1 MTGPM
6 KAGVATLLGDPKP
19 AIRSLA
25 WPVMIGML
33 LQTVYNLTDAFWVVG
48 LGADALAAVGFF
60 FPFFFAVFGFANGMG
75 GVGVGGSAISR
86 HIGMRDHEGANRVAA
101 HTAVLVL
108 VFSVLITIAGLLV
121 TGSFGTI
128 LGGETSV
135 AAMAT
140 GYADITFMGTF
151 FILFLAIGSA
161 LLRGEGDAKRT
172 MYVMLVSSL
181 VNIILDPIFIYGLGL
196 GVEGAAWATVVA
208 FITACIPIFWWIFVK
223 RDTHVQIT
231 FAGFSFSRPIT
242 GGEILKV
249 GIPASFQHVSMALT
263 TFALN
268 LIILMVATTDGVAI
282 YVTGWRVITIGITP
296 PLIAIS
302 TAVVSVCGAA
312 YGAGLI
318 RKAEEGHLYAIRLGL
333 LISLIVTVAVYLGAP
348 PYIAQVFSYS
358 EDAAHLYPGLVSFLQ
373 TVCFFF
379 PAISFGI
386 FSASLLQGG
395 FGRGGMDSLVITL
408 IRTIVMMVVSCY
420 LLAVTFGWGGIM
432 GIWWGGLVIGNTVG
446 AGIGFVWA
454 RIYTKMLI
462 RRGGS
467 VPEESV

>member
-1 MTGPM
+1 MTGQM
-6 KAGVATLLGDPKP
+6 KAGVETLLGDPKP

-25 WPVMIGML
+25 WPVMVGML
-33 LQTVYNLTDAFWVVG
+33 LQTVYNLTDAFWVAG

-75 GVGVGGSAISR
+75 VGVGAAVSR
-86 HIGMRDHEGANRVAA
+86 HIGMRDTEGTNSVAR

-108 VFSVLITIAGLLV
+108 VFSVIITIAGLSV
-121 TGSFGTI
+121 TDSFGMI
-128 LGGETSV
+128 LGETSV
-135 AAMAT
+135 AAMAA
-140 GYADITFMGTF
+140 GYADIIFMGTF

-196 GVEGAAWATVVA
+196 GVEGAAWATLVA
-208 FITACIPIFWWIFVK
+208 FISACIPIFWWLFVK
-223 RDTHVQIT
+223 RDTHVQIS

-242 GGEILKV
+242 WEILKV
-249 GIPASFQHVSMALT
+249 GIPASVQHVSMALT

-268 LIILMVATTDGVAI
+268 LLILLVATTDEVAI

-296 PLIAIS
+296 LIAIT

-318 RKAEEGHLYAIRLGL
+318 RKAEEGYFYAIRLGVA
-333 LISLIVTVAVYLGAP
+333 ISLVVTVAVYISAP
-348 PYIAQVFSYS
+348 YVAHVFTYS
-358 EDAAHLYPGLVSFLQ
+358 EDAAHLYPGLVTFLQ
-373 TVCFFF
+373 TVCLFF
-379 PAISFGI
+379 PAMSFGI
-386 FSASLLQGG
+386 FSASLLQG
-395 FGRGGMDSLVITL
+395 FGRGLDSLVITL
-408 IRTIVMMVVSCY
+408 IRTIFLIVVSCY
-420 LLAVTFGWGGIM
+420 LLAVTFGWGIM
-432 GIWWGGLVIGNTVG
+432 GIWWGLVIGNTLG
-446 AGIGFVWA
+446 AGVGFVWA
-454 RIYTKMLI
+454 RVYTKKLI
-462 RRGGS
+462 RQVD

>member
-75 GVGVGGSAISR
+75 VGVGSAISR

-128 LGGETSV
+128 LGETSV

-242 GGEILKV
+242 GEILKV

-296 PLIAIS
+296 LIAIS

-348 PYIAQVFSYS
+348 YIAQVFSYS

-386 FSASLLQGG
+386 FSASLLQG
-395 FGRGGMDSLVITL
+395 FGRGMDSLVITL

-420 LLAVTFGWGGIM
+420 LLAVTFGWGIM
-432 GIWWGGLVIGNTVG
+432 GIWWGLVIGNTVG

-462 RRGGS
+462 RRGS